1 MIEWLKKER
10 LHDKTPKQDVKSI
23 TKENNLN
30 IAVGDLRQVGG
41 FL

>member
-1 MIEWLKKER
+1 MTPYRISLDVSIEQNKKM
-10 LHDKTPKQDVKSI
+10 QQ